1 MKNTVYFWRNDATA
15 ELIRNEEKN
24 VSYVRS
30 KVDARLMVLIIKR
43 NLGFPQF
50 LTYFSR
56 DR

>member
-24 VSYVRS
+24 VPYVLS